1 MMESISVP
9 SVALEEPLPGDERLS
24 SEVDMLS
31 QQISRKIFTTETKEM
46 PTEAERLPS
55 ETGIPFQRVKSSL
68 AITEEI
74 SATDGD
80 LDEEGKTAENSIK
93 RRTKEVLCKL
103 SVRYK
108 LFFPFGSRRT
118 VNRFSQRIKR

>member
-1 MMESISVP
+1 MESISVP
-9 SVALEEPLPGDERLS
+9 SVALEEPLPDDERLS

-46 PTEAERLPS
+46 PTETERLPS

-74 SATDGD
+74 SAIDGD